1 MALDFGAMNEML
13 KQARLM
19 QQKVADMQAQ
29 LARRTATASS
39 GGGMVTVTA
48 NGAQQIVS
56 IKIERE
62 ILNPD
67 DSDML
72 SDLILAAVNEALKK
86 TQEMLSAEMSKI
98 TGGLNLPGLF

>member
-1 MALDFGAMNEML
+1 MALDFGAMNEMV

-29 LARRTATASS
+29 AARRTVTASS